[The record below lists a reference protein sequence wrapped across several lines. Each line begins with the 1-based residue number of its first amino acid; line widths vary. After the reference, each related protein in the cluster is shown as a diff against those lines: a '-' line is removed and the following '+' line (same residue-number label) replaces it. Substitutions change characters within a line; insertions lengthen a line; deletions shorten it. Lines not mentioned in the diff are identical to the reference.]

1 MGGGKERKGKER
13 KGKEKENVKYI
24 HIFRRSFVSCFNE
37 HHQGL
42 KRSKNIPKINQSAQ
56 GLI

>member
-37 HHQGL
+37 HHQ
-42 KRSKNIPKINQSAQ
+42 RCITFVTF
-56 GLI
+56 LISVKET